1 MEKLYTTQAFRPGHA
16 SGGKL
21 LLLAVWACLL
31 LPIVALAQER
41 SVSGRVTSASDN
53 QPLPGVNILVK
64 GTTTGTISDADGAY
78 KINVSDGA
86 VLVFSQVGLKT
97 LELPVGNQQVLD
109 VSMEEEIRNLDEV
122 VVVGS
127 TLRQAK
133 RELGNNISSVSA
145 QSLERTG
152 SSDLFG
158 SLQGKVPGAQI
169 TQNSGDPAGGMT
181 IRLRGV
187 KSLQGGSDPL
197 YVIDGVI
204 VSNNTTNVSQTALA
218 NQVGQAALGNN
229 RMVDINPADIES
241 LNVINGAAAAAQYGS
256 RAANGVVIITTKK
269 GRSGAPRV
277 SFTTSVNTNE
287 LRKRVPFTTLG
298 RQYGFANL
306 RLHPIGALGAT
317 GTGSFASIGTG
328 APGAYVPQ
336 PGETFAPIVRD
347 GVTSYLRTNLVDVPR
362 FDYQDFIFRTGV
374 GTDNNLSVS
383 GGNDKTQYF
392 AAYSY
397 TRNEGIIKGTDFTRH
412 NFRVRVEQRLADWA
426 KLSAGISYANS
437 FTNEKANGNVFYSP
451 INSINI
457 TNNIYDLNQRDAAGR
472 LLAVE
477 ATRVNPLS
485 TIEDMNFT
493 QDVNRTIND
502 LQLNLTPVK
511 GLGIDWIIGVD
522 AFNQV
527 GRGLIRPYPYQ
538 AQAGLPPERYPNGF
552 TSHASNTQLQFNTDL
567 NITYER
573 QLTNDLK
580 LNLIGGTSYQFLKS
594 DFIRTSGEN
603 LAPFIETINGAAST
617 TVTSGFGLDRFYLFG
632 YFGQA
637 TVGYKNYAF
646 LTAAVRQDESSKFSE
661 NERRQT
667 YPKVSGSFVPSDMD
681 WFKNAVNSNILSSVK
696 LRASWGQAGNLLG
709 IGSFDRF
716 WQFNPTPFLG
726 RNTIVPSSQLANP
739 SVRPERME
747 ELEFGGDFT
756 FWQNKIN
763 LGVTVYNQQIKD
775 LVVNRNIASSQGG
788 LSIVTNVGQM
798 ENRGV
803 EVVLGVTPVRTNNF
817 SWDLTFIYNRNRNKV
832 TRLGTPTIGFSNSA
846 GAPSFLVEGQP
857 ASVFYGTAY
866 ARNPDGS
873 LLLTPTPPGF
883 LGGFPQQERG
893 AQVPT
898 SPLEFSANRDANGQ
912 PTGGV
917 IRKIIGD
924 PNPDFTGSIMN
935 TLNYKNLS
943 FNFLFDFVQGV
954 EVFNADKRTRQN
966 VGVGENVEKE
976 MTGELPRGYTFAV
989 LPIEEWRVDDGS
1001 FVKLREVGLTYSFLK
1016 PIKGINTI
1024 NLGLFGR
1031 NLISWDNYNGYDPET
1046 NAGGNSDLV
1055 RGIDFG
1061 NVPIPR
1067 TYKLQLTVTF

>member
-1 MEKLYTTQAFRPGHA
+1 MEKLYRNQALRPDHAPVGRLIFRA
-16 SGGKL
+16 L
-21 LLLAVWACLL
+21 WVCLL

-41 SVSGRVTSASDN
+41 PVSGRVTTATDS

-64 GTTTGTISDADGAY
+64 GTTTGTISDADGMY
-78 KINVSDGA
+78 KINVGDGA
-86 VLVFSQVGLKT
+86 VLVFSQIGLKT
-97 LELPVGNQQVLD
+97 VEVTVGNQQVID
-109 VSMEEEIRNLDEV
+109 VVMEEEIRNLDEV
-122 VVVGS
+122 VVIGS

-133 RELGNNISSVSA
+133 RELGNNISSVNA
-145 QSLERTG
+145 QALERTG

-218 NQVGQAALGNN
+218 NQVGQSALGNN

-269 GRSGAPRV
+269 GRSGAPKI
-277 SFTTSVNTNE
+277 SFTTSINTNE

-298 RQYGFANL
+298 KQYGFANL
-306 RLHPIGALGAT
+306 RLHPIGALTT
-317 GTGSFASIGTG
+317 GQFASIGSG

-336 PGETFAPIVRD
+336 PGETFQPIVRD
-347 GVTSYLRTNLVDVPR
+347 GVTSYLRTNLVDVTR
-362 FDYQDFIFRTGV
+362 YDYQDFIFRTGV
-374 GTDNNLSVS
+374 GTDNNLSVT
-383 GGNDKTQYF
+383 GGNDKTQFY
-392 AAYSY
+392 AGYSY

-412 NFRVRVEQRLADWA
+412 NFRIRVDQRLSDWA
-426 KLSAGISYANS
+426 KISAGLSYANS

-477 ATRVNPLS
+477 PTRVNPLS

-522 AFNQV
+522 AFSQV
-527 GRGLIRPYPYQ
+527 GRGLIKPYPYQ

-567 NITYER
+567 NISYER

-594 DFIRTSGEN
+594 DLIRTSGEN

-617 TVTSGFGLDRFYLFG
+617 TVTSGYGYDRFYLFG

-637 TVGYKNYAF
+637 TIGFKNYAF
-646 LTAAVRQDESSKFSE
+646 LTGAVRLDESSKFSE

-667 YPKVSGSFVPSDMD
+667 YPKVSASFVPSDME
-681 WFKNAVNSNILSSVK
+681 WFKNSVNSNILSSVK

-756 FWQNKIN
+756 FWQNKLS
-763 LGVTVYNQQIKD
+763 LGVTIYQQQIQD

-798 ENRGV
+798 ENQGL
-803 EVVLGVTPVRTNNF
+803 ELVLGITPVRTSNF
-817 SWDLTFIYNRNRNKV
+817 SWDVTLIYNRNRNKV
-832 TRLGTPTIGFSNSA
+832 TRLGTPTIGFNNSA

-857 ASVFYGTAY
+857 ASVFYGTAF
-866 ARNPDGS
+866 ARDANGNI
-873 LLLTPTPPGF
+873 LLTPTPTGF
-883 LGGFPQQERG
+883 LGGLPQQERG
-893 AQVPT
+893 SQAST
-898 SPLEFSANRDANGQ
+898 SPLEFSPGRDASGQ

-935 TLNYKNLS
+935 TLNYKNLT

-954 EVFNADKRTRQN
+954 EVFNADIRTRQN

-976 MTGELPRGYTFAV
+976 MNGTLPRGYTFAV
-989 LPIEEWRVDDGS
+989 LPIEEWRVNDGS
-1001 FVKLREVGLTYSFLK
+1001 FVKLREIGLTYSFLK
-1016 PIKGINTI
+1016 PIKGINSV